1 LGQGIANG
9 VGMAMAETHLAAKF
23 NVSGHK
29 VVDHYTYVLCGDGC
43 LMEGVSAEAASL
55 AGTLGLGK
63 LIVLYDSNSIT
74 IEGSTDI
81 AFTENVSERFDAY
94 GWQTISVE
102 DGNDVDAIN
111 AAIAQAKAD
120 DNRPT
125 LIKVTTVIGF
135 GSAKAGLA
143 AAHGEPLGDDNIKEL
158 KKTLGMPANDF
169 CVASEVENHMS
180 EIVARLN
187 ENEVKWDA
195 QFAAYEAENPALAA
209 EWRAW
214 MSGDMD
220 MAKLDSDEFWHFDD
234 KPAATRATS
243 GDVLNRLAAF
253 TPNLFGGSADLAPS
267 NKSAMKGA
275 GDFTKADRSGSNLHF
290 GVREHAMGAIAN
302 GIAVHGG
309 LKPYTATFFV
319 FSDYEK
325 PAMRLSALMNLPVTY
340 ILTHDSIGVGEDGPT
355 HQPIEQLAAMRSIPN
370 FIDFRPADGAETS
383 AAWYYA
389 MTNGKHPVG
398 LALTRQN
405 LPQYKESGRGALN
418 GAYILLD
425 SVKNVPDVI
434 LIASGSEVELAYNAH
449 AKLKADG
456 IDARV
461 VSMPSMSLFDL
472 QCDEYKESVLPRE
485 VRARLAIEAA
495 SPFGW
500 DRYVGLDG
508 DIIAIDHFGA
518 SAPAKELFAKFGF
531 TVENVVAKAKAL
543 LK

>member
-1 LGQGIANG
+1 GVEITTGPLGQGIANG

-290 GVREHAMGAIAN
+290 GVREHAMGAITN

-309 LKPYTATFFV
+309 LKPYT
-319 FSDYEK
+319 
-325 PAMRLSALMNLPVTY
+325 
-340 ILTHDSIGVGEDGPT
+340 
-355 HQPIEQLAAMRSIPN
+355 
-370 FIDFRPADGAETS
+370 
-383 AAWYYA
+383 
-389 MTNGKHPVG
+389 
-398 LALTRQN
+398 
-405 LPQYKESGRGALN
+405 
-418 GAYILLD
+418 
-425 SVKNVPDVI
+425 
-434 LIASGSEVELAYNAH
+434 
-449 AKLKADG
+449 
-456 IDARV
+456 
-461 VSMPSMSLFDL
+461 
-472 QCDEYKESVLPRE
+472 
-485 VRARLAIEAA
+485 
-495 SPFGW
+495 
-500 DRYVGLDG
+500 
-508 DIIAIDHFGA
+508 
-518 SAPAKELFAKFGF
+518 
-531 TVENVVAKAKAL
+531 
-543 LK
+543 